1 MINTGRT
8 LQFYI
13 YCSTLM
19 FIQSCCA
26 IKQGWT
32 TPFIRLARSLI
43 VLCMQFRDLPVQSL
57 IQSSCYDRPS
67 RNSDGC
73 RRHMK
78 ALRMTGQSVPVC
90 PSLSQP
96 HMGCTFNIFSRSFG
110 QCWVTIQQIFDF
122 LKVFP
127 GKNATWYWQKSTNA
141 EFRKNN

>member
-1 MINTGRT
+1 MINTART

-90 PSLSQP
+90 PSLTWDAPSTFFLAALVSVGSRFNKSLTFLRCFQGKMPPGIGKSQQ
-96 HMGCTFNIFSRSFG
+96 MQNFVRIINS
-110 QCWVTIQQIFDF
+110 
-122 LKVFP
+122 
-127 GKNATWYWQKSTNA
+127 
-141 EFRKNN
+141 